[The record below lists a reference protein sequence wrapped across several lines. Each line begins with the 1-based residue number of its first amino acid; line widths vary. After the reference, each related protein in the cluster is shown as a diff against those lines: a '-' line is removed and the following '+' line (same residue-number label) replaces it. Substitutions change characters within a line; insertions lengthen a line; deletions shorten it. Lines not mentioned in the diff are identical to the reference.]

1 MAATQRNTQLSTQ
14 LCIVRTGNTTRD
26 TPTANNIMAARI
38 SPSAVVRYFS
48 GDDTALPE
56 IFFEGSDDELGMEDQ
71 ELDDSEPPF
80 EPLEVE
86 DQGEFTVMIHIII
99 YTCGII
105 RNIKGRYTL

>member
-1 MAATQRNTQLSTQ
+1 
-14 LCIVRTGNTTRD
+14 
-26 TPTANNIMAARI
+26 MAARI

-86 DQGEFTVMIHIII
+86 DQGEFTVMIHIYMWYYKTHQRQI
-99 YTCGII
+99 YTLD
-105 RNIKGRYTL
+105 TTAADFQQT